1 MSILLFMFRIIL
13 KILFLPIIL
22 LLALFVWICSGLLY
36 CTAFILGFISSVI
49 TLFAIIIMFIYP
61 VHNGIILLVF
71 AFLISPVGLPM
82 IAAWLLGKIQG
93 LRYFIQDKIY
103 DF

>member
-1 MSILLFMFRIIL
+1 
-13 KILFLPIIL
+13 
-22 LLALFVWICSGLLY
+22 
-36 CTAFILGFISSVI
+36 
-49 TLFAIIIMFIYP
+49 MFIYP

-93 LRYFIQDKIY
+93 LRYFIQNKIY
-103 DF
+103 GL